1 MQTRYEYFCDGW
13 GAVLSIGA
21 SQRLDQMPSGFNG
34 GGHSTQEIECLKF
47 RIKQLEQELAEA
59 KKDQARY
66 QYVKAMTYD
75 KFGEMS
81 HDPVRFDEQVDAAIE
96 ETK

>member
-1 MQTRYEYFCDGW
+1 MSKIKNDLVDWQKAIQELSNYEPTDKYVV
-13 GAVLSIGA
+13 AI
-21 SQRLDQMPSGFNG
+21 
-34 GGHSTQEIECLKF
+34 H

-81 HDPVRFDEQVDAAIE
+81 YDPVRFDEQVDAAIE